1 MAEILPEN
9 IKTKEILDWQ
19 GIHLLHFSG
28 SSCSQKLR
36 IFLNYKGIKWQSHSI
51 SIATG
56 QNYSNWFLGI
66 NPKGLVPVLV
76 DDGVVI
82 AESNDIIQY
91 LEQKFPEPVLIS
103 KEHEVSMADYLK
115 DEDELHIDIR
125 NIAYK
130 YMFGGL
136 GAKKPNNLERF
147 EKFEAVTD
155 EKTLKLK
162 QEEVDFY
169 KNYKKYG
176 ITNEAIRGT
185 LSNFEKRYQNF
196 NQKLQNQKFLLGND
210 LSVLDIAWFIYTYR
224 LTISGFPFKKKYP
237 NVHRWYNS
245 LYKRNIFYKEV
256 KPPLIFYIV
265 RMISLL
271 KARLSGTTISSFI
284 KY

>member
-76 DDGVVI
+76 DDGIVI

-136 GAKKPNNLERF
+136 GTKKPNNLERF
-147 EKFEAVTD
+147 EKFEAETD

-185 LSNFEKRYQNF
+185 LSNFEKIVI
-196 NQKLQNQKFLLGND
+196 LL
-210 LSVLDIAWFIYTYR
+210 
-224 LTISGFPFKKKYP
+224 
-237 NVHRWYNS
+237 YN
-245 LYKRNIFYKEV
+245 
-256 KPPLIFYIV
+256 
-265 RMISLL
+265 
-271 KARLSGTTISSFI
+271 G
-284 KY
+284 

>member
-1 MAEILPEN
+1 MAEILPEK
-9 IKTKEILDWQ
+9 IKTKEILEWQ

-66 NPKGLVPVLV
+66 NPKGLVPILV
-76 DDGVVI
+76 DDGKVI

-103 KEHEVSMADYLK
+103 KEHVDSMADYLK
-115 DEDELHIDIR
+115 DEDDLHIDIR

-136 GAKKPNNLERF
+136 GTKKPNNLERF
-147 EKFEAVTD
+147 EKYESNTD

-176 ITNEAIRGT
+176 ITNEAIRKT
-185 LSNFEKRYQNF
+185 LSNFEKRYQDF

-224 LTISGFPFKKKYP
+224 LTISGFPFKQKYP
-237 NVHRWYNS
+237 NVHRWYSS

-256 KPPLIFYIV
+256 KPTLIFYIV

-271 KARLSGTTISSFI
+271 KARLSGTTISTFI

>member
-76 DDGVVI
+76 DDGKVI
-82 AESNDIIQY
+82 AESNDIIQH

-147 EKFEAVTD
+147 EKYEANTD

-162 QEEVDFY
+162 QEEV
-169 KNYKKYG
+169 
-176 ITNEAIRGT
+176 R
-185 LSNFEKRYQNF
+185 
-196 NQKLQNQKFLLGND
+196 
-210 LSVLDIAWFIYTYR
+210 
-224 LTISGFPFKKKYP
+224 
-237 NVHRWYNS
+237 
-245 LYKRNIFYKEV
+245 
-256 KPPLIFYIV
+256 
-265 RMISLL
+265 
-271 KARLSGTTISSFI
+271 
-284 KY
+284 

>member
-1 MAEILPEN
+1 MAEILSEN

-76 DDGVVI
+76 DDGKVI

-91 LEQKFPEPVLIS
+91 LEHKFPEPVLIS
-103 KEHEVSMADYLK
+103 KEREDSMAYHLK
-115 DEDELHIDIR
+115 DEDDLHIDIR

-136 GAKKPNNLERF
+136 GTKKPNNLERF
-147 EKFEAVTD
+147 EKYEANTD

-176 ITNEAIRGT
+176 ITNEAIRKT
-185 LSNFEKRYQNF
+185 LSNFEKRYQDF

-224 LTISGFPFKKKYP
+224 LTISGFPFKQKYP

-256 KPPLIFYIV
+256 KPPIIFYIV